1 MANLVNIDGIQIA
14 YSIAGEGPPV
24 VLLHGWM
31 CNRNFWRDQIE
42 FLSID
47 HQVIALDFR
56 GHGDSEVPKDG
67 YSLRQLALDV
77 KLLIGRLNLSPS
89 LVVGHS
95 MGGMVAQQLMIDY
108 PEHVSGLVLLATTS
122 TDFEQKL
129 ISNQILLE
137 THKSSFHSAFI
148 KYFGYW
154 FVTNSDPKLM
164 KWISQQM
171 LQTSEDVALN
181 LIKDYSNIDFRSHL
195 GDFNIPC
202 LVIGGAEDLS
212 TPPVRSQELAELI
225 CGARLEVISEVGHFV
240 QMERPCEVNRI
251 LRIFLKDNKF

>member
-1 MANLVNIDGIQIA
+1 VTNLVNIEGIQIA

-56 GHGDSEVPKDG
+56 GHGDSQVPKNG
-67 YSLRQLALDV
+67 YSLPQLALDV
-77 KLLIGRLNLSPS
+77 KLIIRKLNLSPA

-95 MGGMVAQQLMIDY
+95 MGGMVAQQLTVDY

-122 TDFEQKL
+122 TDFEHKL
-129 ISNQILLE
+129 ISNQILFE
-137 THKSSFHSAFI
+137 TPKSSFYSAFV
-148 KYFGYW
+148 KYFGSW
-154 FVTNSDPKLM
+154 FVTSSDPKLM

-171 LQTSEDVALN
+171 LQTPEDVALN
-181 LIKDYSNIDFRSHL
+181 LTKNYSNIDFRPHL

-202 LVIGGAEDLS
+202 LVIGGSDDLS
-212 TPPVRSQELAELI
+212 TPPVRSQELADLI

-240 QMERPCEVNRI
+240 QMERPCEVNQI
-251 LRIFLKDNKF
+251 LGDFIKDNKF

>member
-1 MANLVNIDGIQIA
+1 
-14 YSIAGEGPPV
+14 
-24 VLLHGWM
+24 
-31 CNRNFWRDQIE
+31 
-42 FLSID
+42 
-47 HQVIALDFR
+47 
-56 GHGDSEVPKDG
+56 
-67 YSLRQLALDV
+67 
-77 KLLIGRLNLSPS
+77 
-89 LVVGHS
+89 
-95 MGGMVAQQLMIDY
+95 
-108 PEHVSGLVLLATTS
+108 
-122 TDFEQKL
+122 
-129 ISNQILLE
+129 
-137 THKSSFHSAFI
+137 
-148 KYFGYW
+148 
-154 FVTNSDPKLM
+154 VTNSDPKLM

-181 LIKDYSNIDFRSHL
+181 LTKDYSDIDFRSYL